1 MRDYRSLV
9 PHCSHS
15 QPSAVPDDA
24 ERAVC
29 EKQGARWK
37 GRALKL
43 ELATQ
48 RDSLKV
54 RVGRLAAASSK
65 GVHAEP
71 ARAAKRP
78 LVEAEPLAPRKKRA
92 LLAAA
97 PKTAEATRAAQPPR
111 SPQFACT
118 VAVGGLVLPCQQ
130 GVSAQQVAS
139 QLTAAGAPAFKVVA
153 PCPPEHLIGLQQ
165 DGCTGEVALL
175 EFADAAEAQAAVML
189 LHGRTSIAGHKGP
202 VHLWARQLGGEGSQV
217 RRWRLI
223 IRNVS
228 FTATEA
234 LLRRTFS
241 SAGFV
246 WDLHIPKG
254 DDGRMRGFAFVAF
267 TSRAHAE
274 QAIATLN
281 GKQLAGRAVAVDWA
295 LSKKHYDA
303 HIMLPPLSSEPV
315 LAAGVGEDDAAEA
328 GDELVDEAALM
339 SHVLS
344 SFIQAAPKESAG
356 VLAAPA
362 TRRRV
367 LDAAPGRERVA
378 VLEPMTTVFAHN
390 LPPETT
396 TFDLQRALSS
406 FEKSPRCR
414 LVMDKLSGRFK
425 GTAFLEFRSADAA
438 RAAIAQADGE
448 AGVIVLGRRTQL
460 ALAVSKEEARSLA
473 EGKAVGPTKGDRR
486 NLYLAREGEILDG
499 SASSVGVSSADMA
512 KRRRA
517 AEEKAEKL
525 RNPNFSL
532 SRTRLHLRN
541 LPASVDD
548 RELTALCVDAVRQ
561 RMGVRAAVTARIMR
575 DDTRQDSSGAARS
588 RGMAFVELGEHEHA
602 LCVLRYL
609 NNNPMVF
616 GKERRPI
623 VEFAISDARAV
634 RKHTLNVKMRSQR
647 VATPAAAAAE
657 TRSRPSRRAG

>member
-1 MRDYRSLV
+1 MS
-9 PHCSHS
+9 
-15 QPSAVPDDA
+15 
-24 ERAVC
+24 
-29 EKQGARWK
+29 EKQGARWR

-48 RDSLKV
+48 RDSLKL
-54 RVGRLAAASSK
+54 RAGRLAAAAPK
-65 GVHAEP
+65 VAP
-71 ARAAKRP
+71 PVPTRVAKRP
-78 LVEAEPLAPRKKRA
+78 LAEAELPVARKKRA
-92 LLAAA
+92 PPQPPALAA
-97 PKTAEATRAAQPPR
+97 PKPVEATRAAQPAR

-153 PCPPEHLIGLQQ
+153 PCPTEHLIGLQQ

-228 FTATEA
+228 FTATET

-254 DDGRMRGFAFVAF
+254 EDGRMRGFAFVAF

-281 GKQLAGRAVAVDWA
+281 GKMLAGRAVAVDWA

-303 HIMLPPLSSEPV
+303 HVMQPPALSEP
-315 LAAGVGEDDAAEA
+315 AADAEEGE
-328 GDELVDEAALM
+328 ELVDEAALM
-339 SHVLS
+339 SHALS
-344 SFIQAAPKESAG
+344 SFIQTVPPESASVRAPAAPT
-356 VLAAPA
+356 

-367 LDAAPGRERVA
+367 LEAALGREKAAP
-378 VLEPMTTVFAHN
+378 LQPLTTVFAHN

-396 TFDLQRALSS
+396 IFDLQRALAS

-425 GTAFLEFRSADAA
+425 GTAFLEFASADAA
-438 RAAIAQADGE
+438 QAAIAQAEGT

-486 NLYLAREGEILDG
+486 SLYLAREGEILDG
-499 SASSVGVSSADMA
+499 SASSVGVSTADMA

-525 RNPNFSL
+525 RNPNFSI

-541 LPASVDD
+541 LPASVGD
-548 RELTALCVDAVRQ
+548 RELTALCVDAVKQ
-561 RMGVRAAVTARIMR
+561 RMGVRAAVKARIMR
-575 DDTRQDSSGAARS
+575 DDSRPDSSGAPRS
-588 RGMAFVELGEHEHA
+588 RGMAFVELMEHEHA
-602 LCVLRYL
+602 LCVLRFL

-647 VATPAAAAAE
+647 AAEPAAAAGSE
-657 TRSRPSRRAG
+657 KRMGSRPSRRQ